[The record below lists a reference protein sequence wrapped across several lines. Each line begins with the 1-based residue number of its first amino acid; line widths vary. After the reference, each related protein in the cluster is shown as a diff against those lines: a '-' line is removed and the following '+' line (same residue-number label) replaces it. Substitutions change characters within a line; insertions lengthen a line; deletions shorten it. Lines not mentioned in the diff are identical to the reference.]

1 MEIRQAISMYLTAKA
16 YNDSEFKTKFE
27 NPNKNL
33 DECVAYITYRMYEKA
48 KEQVE
53 KEKDKPT
60 NKRARVGCVIP
71 SDDEI
76 FALAVQYYLDEDL
89 KVTNWSFNDATL
101 VSVSAT
107 TFTDEEKAQMRQEAI
122 KKYQDD
128 VIAEQKKKDQERKE
142 KAKKAKEKK
151 PAAPVLVPDTPTTKS
166 EEPTKEET
174 KAEEKPT
181 AMQFDLFGEF

>member
-16 YNDSEFKTKFE
+16 YNDTEFKNKFE

-33 DECVAYITYRMYEKA
+33 DECVLYIQYKMLEKVTE
-48 KEQVE
+48 EQQKSGAAV
-53 KEKDKPT
+53 
-60 NKRARVGCVIP
+60 VIP

-76 FALAVQYYLDEDL
+76 FALAEHYYLDEDIKIDGNAFNNV
-89 KVTNWSFNDATL
+89 KVLSA
-101 VSVSAT
+101 SAT

-128 VIAEQKKKDQERKE
+128 VIAEQKKKEQERKE

-151 PAAPVLVPDTPTTKS
+151 PSAPVLVPETPTTKS
-166 EEPTKEET
+166 EEPKKEET